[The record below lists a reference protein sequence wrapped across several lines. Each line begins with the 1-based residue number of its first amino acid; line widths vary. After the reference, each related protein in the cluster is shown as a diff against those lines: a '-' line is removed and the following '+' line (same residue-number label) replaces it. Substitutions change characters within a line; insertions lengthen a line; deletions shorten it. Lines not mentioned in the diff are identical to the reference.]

1 MLWCQWVHPSLVINK
16 RRRYCYMSF
25 NTGIYSST
33 MLLEEIKEL
42 IKDESLTQERFADEI
57 GYSRKA
63 FNRFING
70 KNKNTDFGLIIKLCK
85 RLGIKV
91 ITIE

>member
-1 MLWCQWVHPSLVINK
+1 MGLPVGTSFVCNK
-16 RRRYCYMSF
+16 RVEEVLLMSF
-25 NTGIYSST
+25 NTGACSST
-33 MLLEEIKEL
+33 KLLEEIKEL
-42 IKDESLTQERFADEI
+42 IKDEYLTQEQFADEI

-85 RLGIKV
+85 RLGIKA